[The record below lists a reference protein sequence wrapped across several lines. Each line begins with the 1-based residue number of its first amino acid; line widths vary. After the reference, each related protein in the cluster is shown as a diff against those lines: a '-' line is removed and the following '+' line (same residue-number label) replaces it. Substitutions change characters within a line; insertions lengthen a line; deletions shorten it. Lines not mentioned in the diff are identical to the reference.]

1 MRNKVVGDQTGLMGE
16 EARNNNKGETPSWAE
31 RVDKLLDATPRYV
44 TALRSAFVRF
54 QTPPP
59 NAILPTAHLL
69 LALQFLVQK
78 IKDELDAKVGKLC
91 LRPITQDDIDA
102 VLQSDRTINIER
114 PINIERFDE
123 IARKVLKR
131 VALER
136 GKRLGFFIVGGI
148 LVVHLLKGTVTKI
161 PIIGPTVGTVVN
173 LFIPTTVLGAAAG
186 IAGAMHM

>member
-1 MRNKVVGDQTGLMGE
+1 MGDQTGLMGE
-16 EARNNNKGETPSWAE
+16 EANNKVDIRSWVE
-31 RVDKLLDATPRYV
+31 RIDELLDASPRYV

-102 VLQSDRTINIER
+102 VLQSDPTINIER
-114 PINIERFDE
+114 PINIKRFDE
-123 IARKVLKR
+123 MARKVLKR

-136 GKRLGFFIVGGI
+136 GKRLGFFILGGI
-148 LVVHLLKGTVTKI
+148 LVVHLLKGTVRKI
-161 PIIGPTVGTVVN
+161 PVVGPIVGTVVN
-173 LFIPTTVLGAAAG
+173 MFIPTTVIGAAAG

>member
-1 MRNKVVGDQTGLMGE
+1 MGE
-16 EARNNNKGETPSWAE
+16 EGRNNNKGEIPSWVE
-31 RVDKLLDATPRYV
+31 RVDKLLDVSPRYV
-44 TALRSAFVRF
+44 TALRSAFIRF

-59 NAILPTAHLL
+59 NAILPRAHLL

-78 IKDELDAKVGKLC
+78 ITDELDAKVGKLC

-114 PINIERFDE
+114 PINIKCFDE

-148 LVVHLLKGTVTKI
+148 LVVHLLKGTVRKI
-161 PIIGPTVGTVVN
+161 PFIGPTVGTVVN
-173 LFIPTTVLGAAAG
+173 MFMPTTVFGAAAG
-186 IAGAMHM
+186 IAGAMHT